1 MRKYIF
7 SIILISIGFVLL
19 IYSYTNKNK
28 TKYSETIF
36 SKEALAFN
44 QNFTDFIKDVENN
57 INLIQ
62 TNFSD
67 PTKINDTLNTRIFI
81 LDHLKNNPYIT
92 SIGFVQKHYKIVAR
106 KEGKSLIYTSD
117 STEIQDIVH
126 WQRFE
131 NNKLISGW
139 QESLEESIKQ
149 TPWYRKLSLNNNQI
163 QWILRLKKDESKLI
177 ENNDEL
183 FYAGYSYQT
192 GNVNSIILLEYS
204 RINLLKDFN
213 INSKYENINLL
224 IQTSE
229 GQELNLASGIAHDSY
244 AKGLIETENDS
255 LKINTLNHFKR
266 FDSIDAGIF
275 NFSFKNSTYW
285 NAYKRYSERTG
296 ILFYILTIPNEAL
309 NNSITTKISMNL
321 IWFAL
326 ILISIGVVLL
336 LVKKRYFYRSN
347 RIVIPPVME
356 ILKEDEN
363 RYLEFKSSARWDYRQ
378 NKTNADLEKVI
389 LKTLAA
395 FGNTD
400 GGILLIGVD
409 DDKNILGLERD
420 FSTLKKATAD
430 FYEIH
435 LRNILHNLMGVKY
448 VTKHIRMQFEIC
460 EDQKVICKIKINAAD
475 EPLFLKYK
483 NKNGQV
489 EEKFYVRS
497 GNSSQEISSIADI
510 NDYINSRFKK

>member
-7 SIILISIGFVLL
+7 SIILISIGFGLL
-19 IYSYTNKNK
+19 IYNYTNKN
-28 TKYSETIF
+28 KYSETIF

-44 QNFTDFIKDVENN
+44 KNFSDFIKDVENN
-57 INLIQ
+57 IQLIQ
-62 TNFSD
+62 TNFGD
-67 PTKINDTLNTRIFI
+67 TTKIKDTLNTRKYF
-81 LDHLKNNPYIT
+81 LDHLKNNPYLT
-92 SIGFVQKHYKIVAR
+92 SIGFVQNDYKIVAR

-131 NNKLISGW
+131 NSKLISGW

-149 TPWYRKLSLNNNQI
+149 TPWYRKLSSNNNQI
-163 QWILRLKKDESKLI
+163 QWILRLKKEESKLI

-183 FYAGYSYQT
+183 FYAGYPYQS

-204 RINLLKDFN
+204 RINLLRDFN
-213 INSKYENINLL
+213 INSKYEHVNLL

-229 GQELNLASGIAHDSY
+229 GKELNLTSGIEIIDNTN
-244 AKGLIETENDS
+244 AKGLIKTKNDS

-266 FDSIDAGIF
+266 FDSIEAGIF

-285 NAYKRYSERTG
+285 NSYQRYSKKTG
-296 ILFYILTIPNEAL
+296 ILFYLLTIPNDEL
-309 NNSITTKISMNL
+309 HNSIVSRISRNL
-321 IWFAL
+321 VWLTL
-326 ILISIGVVLL
+326 ILIGIGVVML

-347 RIVIPPVME
+347 RIVIPPVLE

-363 RYLEFKSSARWDYRQ
+363 RYLEFKSSSRWDYRQ
-378 NKTNADLEKVI
+378 EKTNPELEKVV
-389 LKTLAA
+389 LKTIAA

-409 DDKNILGLERD
+409 DDKNILGLEQD
-420 FSTLKKATAD
+420 FSTLKKSTAD

-448 VTKHIRMQFEIC
+448 VSKHIRMQFEIC
-460 EDQKVICKIKINAAD
+460 IDQKVICKIKIIPAD

-483 NKNGQV
+483 NKNGQF

-497 GNSSQEISSIADI
+497 GNSSQEISSIAEI